1 MAAATI
7 DNYLAV
13 ESGRLTYDIY
23 QRTLYSSPWLSLPKK
38 VAWPQEMG
46 ETISNVMFERPYV
59 ATETAWTAVSFNDA
73 SGNSCIPP
81 SDTVSFHQTLR
92 EMQLFHKSVY
102 SPRFCV
108 NDLLFTGARQKQME
122 SVIRALNEQVRYYW
136 IKWNRDNWTE
146 WSNKV
151 IAEPG
156 LDTTE
161 EGSATFG
168 TTEATSQ
175 LTNGLLDHFYETL
188 ILEQGSMHSL
198 STQNGR
204 PIFGLITDQVSSR
217 RLTRDD
223 DAIREDFR
231 KSSRRDELLG
241 PLGVSHTYNGFIHMI
256 DDMPPRYT
264 FAGGVYTLVEPYI
277 LDSSDA
283 TNPKLA
289 VNPAWRSAGF
299 QDSYI
304 YLRNAIQ
311 FRVPASVTGVSKAK
325 FNPQNYMGDFR
336 WLNIQNDDDTSTAYN
351 PDKTIGRF
359 RGVMM
364 SASEGINPHLMFT
377 IRHKVCT
384 SDLGLTDCPA

>member
-1 MAAATI
+1 MANI
-7 DNYLAV
+7 DQYLAV

-23 QRTLYSSPWLSLPKK
+23 QRSLFTSPWLSLPKK

-46 ETISNVMFERPYV
+46 EKVSNVMFERPYV
-59 ATETAWTAVSFNDA
+59 ASESEWAAVSFNDG

-81 SDTVSFHQTLR
+81 SDLVEFHTTLR
-92 EMQLFHKSVY
+92 EMQLYHKAVY
-102 SPRFCV
+102 SPRFCI
-108 NDLLFTGARQKQME
+108 NDLLFTGSRQKQME
-122 SVIRALNEQVRYYW
+122 AVIRALQMQVRFYW
-136 IKWNRDNWTE
+136 IKWNRDNWTQ

-156 LDTTE
+156 LDTND
-161 EGSATFG
+161 EGSAAFP

-175 LTNGLLDHFYETL
+175 LTNGILDYFYETL
-188 ILEQGSMHSL
+188 ILEQGIEHSL
-198 STQNGR
+198 SMQNGR
-204 PIFGLITDQVSSR
+204 PIFGLISDQVTLR

-241 PLGVSHTYNGFIHMI
+241 PLGVSHTYNGFIHMV

-264 FAGGVYTLVEPYI
+264 FAGGIYTKVEPYV
-277 LDSSDA
+277 LDTSDPS
-283 TNPKLA
+283 NPKLA
-289 VNPAWRSAGF
+289 VNPAWRTADF

-304 YLRNAIQ
+304 YVRNAIQ
-311 FRVPASVTGVSKAK
+311 FRVPSSVTGVSKAQ

-336 WLNIQNDDDTSTAYN
+336 WLNVQNDDEDSDAYN

-377 IRHKVCT
+377 IRHKVCP
-384 SDLGLTDCPA
+384 SDLGMTGCPA